1 MFFNTRVL
9 EEAENPNVPLLERVR
24 FLSISASNLDE
35 FYMVRVAGL
44 REQVRAG
51 IEQKNLAAH
60 LPSKQLVKI
69 NRRAGKIVARQNN
82 CWRKLQEELSA
93 SNMNVLPVSSLSDR
107 QAKDLRAIFETK
119 ILPLLTPLS
128 VDPAH
133 PVPFISNLGFG
144 IVLSLEKAERDPL
157 FGLITVPHSVPRMIE
172 IKSGG
177 KGKDIVLVEDVL
189 RTFAP
194 IIYPDFDITASGV
207 FRITRDSG
215 IAVDERAEDLVR
227 HFENLLRERR
237 RGRVIRLEINK
248 KMKSTLRDFLVK
260 SLTVPT
266 KKSNKRQMSSACEIF
281 QNW

>member
-1 MFFNTRVL
+1 MCIRDSNTRVL

-128 VDPAH
+128 VDPAIL
-133 PVPFISNLGFG
+133 FQLFQISALA
-144 IVLSLEKAERDPL
+144 L
-157 FGLITVPHSVPRMIE
+157 
-172 IKSGG
+172 
-177 KGKDIVLVEDVL
+177 
-189 RTFAP
+189 
-194 IIYPDFDITASGV
+194 
-207 FRITRDSG
+207 
-215 IAVDERAEDLVR
+215 
-227 HFENLLRERR
+227 
-237 RGRVIRLEINK
+237 
-248 KMKSTLRDFLVK
+248 
-260 SLTVPT
+260 
-266 KKSNKRQMSSACEIF
+266 C
-281 QNW
+281 